1 MRSVT
6 VNNMV
11 FDEFLTPKDIA
22 AIVERVAERINAD
35 YQGKSPLFICALN
48 GAFVY
53 AADLFRRIQVPAEI
67 TFVRLKSYD
76 GTSSTGEVELI
87 TPLYESVQG
96 RDVII
101 VEDIVDS
108 GLTMHVFR
116 KMLLEA
122 GAESVALTSFL
133 FKPEALQYEDARP
146 EYIGKEIPKKFIIG
160 YGLDLD
166 DQARNL
172 DAVYQLREV

>member
-6 VNNMV
+6 YHNMT
-11 FDEFLTPKDIA
+11 FDEFLTPKDIEG
-22 AIVERVAERINAD
+22 IVEHVASRINAN
-35 YQGKSPLFICALN
+35 YEGKSPLFICALN

-53 AADLFRRIQVPAEI
+53 AADLFRRIKLPADI

-87 TPLYESVQG
+87 TPLYEPVQG

-101 VEDIVDS
+101 IEDIVDS
-108 GLTMHVFR
+108 GLTMHIFR
-116 KMLLEA
+116 QMLLDA
-122 GAESVALTSFL
+122 GAESVALTAFL

-146 EYIGKEIPKKFIIG
+146 EYIGREIPNKFIIG

-172 DAVYQLREV
+172 DAVYQLRGE

>member
-6 VNNMV
+6 YHNMT
-11 FDEFLTPKDIA
+11 FDEFLTPKDIEG
-22 AIVERVAERINAD
+22 IVEHVASRINAD
-35 YQGKSPLFICALN
+35 YEGKSPLFICALN

-53 AADLFRRIQVPAEI
+53 AADLFRRIKLPADI

-87 TPLYESVQG
+87 TPLYEPVQG

-101 VEDIVDS
+101 IEDIVDS
-108 GLTMHVFR
+108 GLTMHIFR
-116 KMLLEA
+116 QMLLDA
-122 GAESVALTSFL
+122 GAESVALTAFL

-146 EYIGKEIPKKFIIG
+146 EYIGREIPNKFIIG
-160 YGLDLD
+160 YGIDLD

-172 DAVYQLREV
+172 DAVYQLRGE

>member
-6 VNNMV
+6 INGMT
-11 FDEFLTPKDIA
+11 FDEFLTPKDITD
-22 AIVERVAERINAD
+22 IVERVAQRIEAD
-35 YQGKSPLFICALN
+35 YEGKNPLFICALN
-48 GAFVY
+48 GAFIY
-53 AADLFRRIQVPAEI
+53 AADLFRRVHIPAEI

-101 VEDIVDS
+101 IEDIVDS
-108 GLTMHVFR
+108 GLTMHIFR
-116 KMLLEA
+116 QMLLDA
-122 GAESVALTSFL
+122 GAESVALTAFL

-166 DQARNL
+166 EQARNL
-172 DAVYQLREV
+172 NAVYQLREE

>member
-6 VNNMV
+6 YHNMT
-11 FDEFLTPKDIA
+11 FDEFLTPKDIEG
-22 AIVERVAERINAD
+22 IVEHVSSRINAD
-35 YQGKSPLFICALN
+35 YEGKSPLFICALN

-53 AADLFRRIQVPAEI
+53 AADLFRRIKLPADI

-87 TPLYESVQG
+87 TPLYEPVQG

-101 VEDIVDS
+101 IEDIVDS
-108 GLTMHVFR
+108 GLTMHIFR
-116 KMLLEA
+116 QMLLDA
-122 GAESVALTSFL
+122 GAESVALTAFL

-146 EYIGKEIPKKFIIG
+146 EYIGREIPNKFIIG

-172 DAVYQLREV
+172 DAVYQLRGE

>member
-6 VNNMV
+6 YHNMT
-11 FDEFLTPKDIA
+11 FDEFLTPKDIEG
-22 AIVERVAERINAD
+22 IVEHVPSRINAN
-35 YQGKSPLFICALN
+35 YEGKSPLFICALN

-53 AADLFRRIQVPAEI
+53 AADLFRRIKLPADI

-87 TPLYESVQG
+87 TPLYEPVQG

-101 VEDIVDS
+101 IEDIVDS
-108 GLTMHVFR
+108 GLTMHIFR
-116 KMLLEA
+116 QMLLDA
-122 GAESVALTSFL
+122 GAESVALTAFL

-146 EYIGKEIPKKFIIG
+146 EYIGREIPNKFIIG

-172 DAVYQLREV
+172 DAIYQLRGE

>member
-6 VNNMV
+6 INGMT
-11 FDEFLTPKDIA
+11 FDEFLTPKDITD
-22 AIVERVAERINAD
+22 IVERVAQRIEAD
-35 YQGKSPLFICALN
+35 YEGKNPLFICALN
-48 GAFVY
+48 GAFIY
-53 AADLFRRIQVPAEI
+53 AADLFRRVHIPAEI

-101 VEDIVDS
+101 IEDIVDS
-108 GLTMHVFR
+108 GLTMHIFR
-116 KMLLEA
+116 QMLLDA
-122 GAESVALTSFL
+122 GAESVALTAFL
-133 FKPEALQYEDARP
+133 FKPAALQYEDARP

-166 DQARNL
+166 EQARNL
-172 DAVYQLREV
+172 DAVYQLREE

>member
-6 VNNMV
+6 INGMT
-11 FDEFLTPKDIA
+11 FDEFLTPKDITD
-22 AIVERVAERINAD
+22 IVERVAQRIEAD
-35 YQGKSPLFICALN
+35 YEGKNPLFICALN
-48 GAFVY
+48 GAFIY
-53 AADLFRRIQVPAEI
+53 AADLFRRVHIPAEI

-101 VEDIVDS
+101 IEDIVDS
-108 GLTMHVFR
+108 GLTMHIFR
-116 KMLLEA
+116 QMLLDA
-122 GAESVALTSFL
+122 GAESVALTAFL

-166 DQARNL
+166 EQARNL
-172 DAVYQLREV
+172 DAVYQLREE